1 MQRAKQLGS
10 DEYHMIAGE
19 FEDISTGPNGSGPG
33 IGIGISGIVGQVFM
47 VHCCL

>member
-10 DEYHMIAGE
+10 DEYDMIVGE
-19 FEDISTGPNGSGPG
+19 FEDISTGPGPG
-33 IGIGISGIVGQVFM
+33 IGIGISGIVGQGFI